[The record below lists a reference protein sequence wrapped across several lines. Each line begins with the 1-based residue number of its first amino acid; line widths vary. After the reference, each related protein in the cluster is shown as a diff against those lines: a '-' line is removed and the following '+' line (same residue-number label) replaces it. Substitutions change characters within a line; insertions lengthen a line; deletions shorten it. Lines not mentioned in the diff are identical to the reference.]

1 MVDAFEGLLRNLRS
15 VAEPTRLRMLAVLSL
30 GEFSVTEL
38 TQILGHSQPRVSRHL
53 KLLGDCGL
61 LERFREQHW
70 ILYRVPSETPG
81 GRFARELLAMLDPA
95 DPVVAADRQR
105 VAAVLDE
112 RTHRAGPGK
121 DVPES
126 ERRRHEDIAHEIAA
140 ELGELGHDAL
150 LYFGIAPASVIGGIA
165 RRARRIVGMNAS
177 RLEVQRAR
185 ALLHSRGLSHC
196 VLQQGD
202 LNALPQASSTFDAV
216 VLDCALS
223 GAARPA
229 EAMREAARVLKGSGR
244 LIVLEDY
251 EVLEQRS
258 GGGNPLALL
267 REWVAEGGLVCARL
281 RPVDVGGAHLLMA
294 VATTD
299 RAAAAA

>member
-1 MVDAFEGLLRNLRS
+1 MVDAFNDLLRNLRS
-15 VAEPTRLRMLAVLSL
+15 VAEPTRLRVLAVLSR

-38 TQILGHSQPRVSRHL
+38 TQILGQSQPRVSRHL
-53 KLLGDCGL
+53 KLLGDSGL

-70 ILYRVPSETPG
+70 IYYRVPADTPG

-105 VAAVLDE
+105 VAALLDA
-112 RTHRAGPGK
+112 RTNGAGPGK

-126 ERRRHEDIAHEIAA
+126 ERRRHEDIAQEVAA

-150 LYFGIAPASVIGGIA
+150 LYFGVAPASVIGGIA
-165 RRARRIVGMNAS
+165 RRARHIVGMNAS

-202 LNALPQASSTFDAV
+202 LKALPQGSASFDVV

-223 GAARPA
+223 GEARPA
-229 EAMREAARVLKGSGR
+229 EAVREAARVLKARGR
-244 LIVLEDY
+244 LVLIEDY

-258 GGGNPLALL
+258 EGGNPLALL
-267 REWVAEGGLVCARL
+267 REWVAEGGLVCTRL

-299 RAAAAA
+299 REAAAA